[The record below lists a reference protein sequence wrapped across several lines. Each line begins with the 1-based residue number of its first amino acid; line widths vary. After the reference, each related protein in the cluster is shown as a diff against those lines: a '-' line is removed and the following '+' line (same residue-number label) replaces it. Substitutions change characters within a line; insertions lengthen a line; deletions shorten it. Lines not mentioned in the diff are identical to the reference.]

1 MKKRNHSTNWVR
13 VGRREALVRVRRD
26 YISELIANGFSLMKD
41 LIYSN
46 VFTTVCA
53 WWEVLD
59 KMYKLSN
66 FDPISWK
73 KLSCCLVLQNG
84 CTFSETLFLG
94 EGTDLQVTF
103 LEMNYMSYV
112 YYVEWMITK
121 NGEAFKLL
129 LPLILA
135 IEITLWFDLFCF
147 VLLKRNKEK
156 KKKKYLYINI
166 GSLCFDFSVTQCS
179 IRRSRVRYIL
189 R

>member
-1 MKKRNHSTNWVR
+1 MK
-13 VGRREALVRVRRD
+13 GRRMCEP
-26 YISELIANGFSLMKD
+26 S
-41 LIYSN
+41 
-46 VFTTVCA
+46 
-53 WWEVLD
+53 

-103 LEMNYMSYV
+103 LEMNCMSYV
-112 YYVEWMITK
+112 YYVEWMSTK

-135 IEITLWFDLFCF
+135 IEINLWFDLFCF

-156 KKKKYLYINI
+156 KKKKNI
-166 GSLCFDFSVTQCS
+166 YRKSVFRFFRNT
-179 IRRSRVRYIL
+179 VL
-189 R
+189 DT

>member
-1 MKKRNHSTNWVR
+1 MVFLLWKIWSIVT
-13 VGRREALVRVRRD
+13 
-26 YISELIANGFSLMKD
+26 SL
-41 LIYSN
+41 LQ
-46 VFTTVCA
+46 F
-53 WWEVLD
+53 VLD
-59 KMYKLSN
+59 GKYKCINCQILIQSPEKN
-66 FDPISWK
+66 FNDAW
-73 KLSCCLVLQNG
+73 CY
-84 CTFSETLFLG
+84 TFWETLFLG

-103 LEMNYMSYV
+103 IEMNYMSYV

-156 KKKKYLYINI
+156 KEKKYMYIYINI

-179 IRRSRVRYIL
+179 IRRSRVQYIL